1 MTRQNISSGSPFE
14 PIFGYCRAVRVGN
27 TVHVAGTCAA
37 QDRLDGTSTFEQATS
52 AVEIITAA
60 LAEAG
65 AGLESVVRT
74 ITYVTDIGDME
85 EVAQAHAAA
94 FGANPPAST
103 LVEVSRLIDPRMTVE
118 IEVYAII
125 DQ

>member
-14 PIFGYCRAVRVGN
+14 PIFGYCRAVRVDN

-52 AVEIITAA
+52 AIEIITAA

-65 AGLESVVRT
+65 AGLDSVVRT
-74 ITYVTDIGDME
+74 ITYVTDISEME